1 MEDLANWQKDFL
13 TNCFE
18 RVYLEPFLEH
28 LQIQY
33 NLDRSPFSVILLDL
47 DHFKTMNDKYGH
59 VFGDDV
65 LKYFAS
71 SMRLSLD
78 GYTEPTAHSY
88 IFRYGGDEF
97 IIVLPNKRSSEGC
110 RIAAGILANV
120 NKRHFLFKGK
130 RFKMSFSAGVACFAD
145 DADSIEQ
152 LIENADKAM
161 YFSKKHGKGMITEFS
176 KIKFM
181 QIMQKVGL
189 FSVVSGLLLSFL
201 IVMLAFHGV
210 FNRFVIIKKKAQ
222 PVNVQPMK
230 LQTIY
235 FKSGGFLRGLV
246 VKDAEQV
253 EFKIF
258 LDKGECSV
266 TINKADILKIEND

>member
-1 MEDLANWQKDFL
+1 MEDISLWKKDFL

-18 RVYLEPFLEH
+18 RIYLEPFLEQ
-28 LQIQY
+28 LQVQY
-33 NLDRSPFSVILLDL
+33 NFDRSPFSVILLDL

-97 IIVLPNKRSSEGC
+97 IIVLPSKRSYEGY
-110 RIAAGILANV
+110 RLAVNILGNIT
-120 NKRHFLFKGK
+120 KRHFLFKGK
-130 RFKMSFSAGVACFAD
+130 RFKMSFSAGVACFTD

-152 LIENADKAM
+152 LIENSDKAM

-189 FSVVSGLLLSFL
+189 FSIISGLLLSFL

-210 FNRFVIIKKKAQ
+210 FNKFVFIKNKA
-222 PVNVQPMK
+222 VSAKVQPTK
-230 LQTIY
+230 TQTIY
-235 FKSGGFLRGLV
+235 FKSGGYLKGV
-246 VKDAEQV
+246 IVKYDDKV
-253 EFKIF
+253 EVKIMF
-258 LDKGECSV
+258 DKGEGVV
-266 TINKADILKIEND
+266 TINKADILKIEDN